1 MPLGTRQ
8 DFFPRQTDRQTPFRE
23 LSQARDC
30 TEPPNRRFRS
40 RGCSLA
46 DHPPPPSANKEQ
58 CLRICEREI
67 SHSRAPAGDLARLA
81 ADYFRNR
88 FMLSKSMMPRQLN
101 SRSIPRIALILVLLL
116 QRKIGQCGHAEFHWR
131 HFEIADPKVVDLS
144 STNLPRHAACE
155 TRRSPCRLQGDSK
168 RVDKGFVESGNESPC
183 IDKQASG
190 LSVN

>member
-40 RGCSLA
+40 RVCSLA
-46 DHPPPPSANKEQ
+46 DPPPPPSANKEQ

-67 SHSRAPAGDLARLA
+67 SHSRALAGDLARLA

-101 SRSIPRIALILVLLL
+101 SRSIPRIALILVLPCCNAKLGNAATPNFTGGTL
-116 QRKIGQCGHAEFHWR
+116 KSPILRSSTCPALIFRAMPLVKCAEARVGCKAIPSEFTK
-131 HFEIADPKVVDLS
+131 ASLKVVIKAPV
-144 STNLPRHAACE
+144 STS
-155 TRRSPCRLQGDSK
+155 RRAGCP
-168 RVDKGFVESGNESPC
+168 
-183 IDKQASG
+183 
-190 LSVN
+190 